1 MSRAGRYV
9 KQSVRGDW
17 NCWADPSDVGCP
29 APLKEW
35 ITHLD
40 AFVVKVVVV
49 VVVAVVVVV
58 VVAAAAVVVVV
69 EVVVIGAQVLDRVE
83 ATKSVEV
90 LRGSS
95 MMTCYPGNNARYIR

>member
-1 MSRAGRYV
+1 MQAEVEVEDMGLDMVGR
-9 KQSVRGDW
+9 
-17 NCWADPSDVGCP
+17 
-29 APLKEW
+29 
-35 ITHLD
+35 
-40 AFVVKVVVV
+40 
-49 VVVAVVVVV
+49 
-58 VVAAAAVVVVV
+58 VVVVV